1 MMVFFSE
8 EEEKYLIDPP
18 KGPYICYES
27 KTPVDVLKTLKQKN
41 KAAIDLVGEPI
52 IVFEK

>member
-1 MMVFFSE
+1 MIFSFTD

-18 KGPYICYES
+18 KGPYICNES
-27 KTPVDVLKTLKQKN
+27 KTPPEILKILKLKN
-41 KAAIDLVGEPI
+41 KEYYDMVGCNI